1 MASKSEAENRPFDPW
16 AVIGRAEFLDRQ
28 TRFREAMARAG
39 YAVALVVSRGGGAPD
54 MSADVLW
61 LANHYVPGPYVG
73 DEAGLGRARQ
83 HAFLVFGET
92 ETIAVADV
100 ESLRTDLLVADRL
113 DLNVDVPAAVSAA
126 LREVGADSGR
136 VLLVGASYMTAAAY
150 LSLRR
155 ELPHVEFVVDDGF
168 VKKLRTLKSPAE
180 LKLLR
185 AASEL
190 GSRAIEA
197 VVDAVV
203 EGATEAEAVARG
215 AAVIYRGGGAP
226 YDIVCGSGADA
237 HLYTRHRLPSADSV
251 RRFVKGDLFH
261 VDVYGSLGGYFFD
274 LARSRAVGDAP
285 NEFQRRLLEA
295 PIAIV
300 EAILAEVRP
309 GAVAEDLAEIGRAT
323 EVKVSPFDSQLS
335 ERASFPAYGH
345 GLGVSWEGPYIAPG
359 DTSRLQVGMCLAIEC
374 RIGRKGHGGA
384 MFEQVGA
391 VTKSGFEQFTD
402 ARARWWRGAAP

>member
-1 MASKSEAENRPFDPW
+1 MAIAAEIQNRSFDPW
-16 AVIGRAEFLDRQ
+16 AVIGRAEFAERQ
-28 TRFREAMARAG
+28 VRFRQAMLAAGFRA
-39 YAVALVVSRGGGAPD
+39 ALVASRGGGAPD

-83 HAFLVFGET
+83 HAFLVFGEAR
-92 ETIAVADV
+92 TIAVADV

-113 DLNVDVPAAVSAA
+113 DLNVDVPAAVGAA
-126 LREVGADSGR
+126 LREQGTGSGR

-155 ELPHVEFVVDDGF
+155 ELPQVEFVVDDGF
-168 VKKLRTLKSPAE
+168 VKRLRMLKSPAE
-180 LKLLR
+180 LALLR
-185 AASEL
+185 AASQL
-190 GSRAIEA
+190 GDRAIEA

-203 EGATEAEAVARG
+203 EGATEADAVALG
-215 AAVIYRGGGAP
+215 AAEIYRGGGAP
-226 YDIVCGSGADA
+226 YDIVCGSGSDA

-274 LARSRAVGDAP
+274 LARSRCVGDTP
-285 NEFQRRLLEA
+285 DKQQRQLLET

-300 EAILAEVRP
+300 EAICAAVRP
-309 GAVAEDLAEIGRAT
+309 GAVAEDLAEIGRST
-323 EVKVSPFDSQLS
+323 EVEVSPFDSRLS

-359 DTSRLQVGMCLAIEC
+359 DKSQLQAGMCLAIEC
-374 RIGRKGHGGA
+374 RIGREGHGGA

-391 VTKSGFEQFTD
+391 VTENGFDQFTH
-402 ARARWWRGAAP
+402 ARARWW